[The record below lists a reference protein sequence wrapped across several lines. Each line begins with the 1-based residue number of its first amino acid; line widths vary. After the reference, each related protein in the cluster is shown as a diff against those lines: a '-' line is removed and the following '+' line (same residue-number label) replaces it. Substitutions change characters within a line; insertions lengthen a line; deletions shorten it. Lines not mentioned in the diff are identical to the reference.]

1 MSTSEAEDLLQSL
14 EDLQE
19 AYAKQLLVIGT
30 QMSKLSR
37 AMIKKGDLDNTV
49 SDIKYSLRA
58 LPKLSVDADSVEEE
72 NLFLRQAIAKL
83 KQEKEEHKASFHCL
97 QKTGQSRSPVLKRH
111 GTISS
116 PKSEKFRRS
125 TSNYRIPDALKP
137 SRDENILI
145 EQNTFQQHLKQL
157 DQMTATTKETSELLT
172 SSLES

>member
-37 AMIKKGDLDNTV
+37 AMIKKGDLENTV

-97 QKTGQSRSPVLKRH
+97 QKV
-111 GTISS
+111 SS
-116 PKSEKFRRS
+116 PNPS
-125 TSNYRIPDALKP
+125 YRLFC
-137 SRDENILI
+137 LF
-145 EQNTFQQHLKQL
+145 NTFYRQDSHVLRY
-157 DQMTATTKETSELLT
+157 
-172 SSLES
+172 